1 MKSLKCLT
9 FWDKQMEVLCH
20 IEHEMMG
27 EHFTLVPQLLV
38 VLWFNEDVPVRTRQF
53 HGKEPSGIFYGITC
67 ERN

>member
-1 MKSLKCLT
+1 
-9 FWDKQMEVLCH
+9 MEVLCH
-20 IEHEMMG
+20 MEHEMMG